1 MSTATNKATV
11 RRYFEQVLNEQRH
24 DLVEEFLTENIELH
38 GSGLPPGLEVVK
50 QWFATFATAFPD
62 GYTTIEDMVAEGDRV
77 VARAAFNGTHRAE
90 VQGIPATGKTVNMP
104 GIAIFR
110 LDNGKIAEGWLVND
124 NLSLMQQLGVIPGP
138 QAT

>member
-50 QWFATFATAFPD
+50 QWFATFAAAFPD